1 MSLKCVFEA
10 RSRPSIIP
18 EMIQFC
24 ILNLPH
30 DNPDYGYHP
39 RRKRKNNIKTI
50 INTNEFYRMMNSVS
64 LKNVNIWIPKINTIL
79 SQYKKDEVMPFCLDV
94 IFNQPLHSRA
104 YAILLSNFPEDF
116 VDYFFKI
123 CSETNL
129 NDAKKSIHKGCFFA
143 HWMMIT
149 HRQIPLS
156 LKDPSQDMAFSV
168 SFIKTLYDIN
178 YYETKVTPEVTK
190 VTKVTKV
197 STMIKDFED
206 KTKEIIDRDFESLNL
221 QTKMIAYDLLDIYER
236 N

>member
-18 EMIQFC
+18 EMIKNC
-24 ILNLPH
+24 ISNLPH
-30 DNPDYGYHP
+30 DNPDYSYHP
-39 RRKRKNNIKTI
+39 RRKRKNSRKTI

-79 SQYKKDEVMPFCLDV
+79 SQYKKEDVMPFCLDV

-104 YAILLSNFPEDF
+104 YAILLSKFPEDF
-116 VDYFFKI
+116 IDYFFKI
-123 CSETNL
+123 CSETNI
-129 NDAKKSIHKGCFFA
+129 NDVKKSIHKGCFFA
-143 HWMMIT
+143 HWVT
-149 HRQIPLS
+149 HKQVPLS

-178 YYETKVTPEVTK
+178 NDMTNTNEVYK
-190 VTKVTKV
+190 
-197 STMIKDFED
+197 MIKDFED
-206 KTKEIIDRDFESLNL
+206 KTKEIIDKDFESLNL
-221 QTKMIAYDLLDIYER
+221 QTKMIAYDLLDIYET

>member
-18 EMIQFC
+18 EMIQNC

-30 DNPDYGYHP
+30 NNPDYCYHP
-39 RRKRKNNIKTI
+39 RRKMKNKKTI

-79 SQYKKDEVMPFCLDV
+79 SQYKKEDVMPFCLDV

-104 YAILLSNFPEDF
+104 YAILLSKFPEDF

-123 CSETNL
+123 CSETNI
-129 NDAKKSIHKGCFFA
+129 NNVKKSIHKGCFFA
-143 HWMMIT
+143 HWIN
-149 HRQIPLS
+149 HKQVPLS
-156 LKDPSQDMAFSV
+156 LKDPSHDMAFSV
-168 SFIKTLYDIN
+168 SFIKTLYDIDDDA
-178 YYETKVTPEVTK
+178 TKV
-190 VTKVTKV
+190 
-197 STMIKDFED
+197 MIKDFED
-206 KTKEIIDRDFESLNL
+206 KTKEIIDKDFESLNL
-221 QTKMIAYDLLDIYER
+221 QTKMIAYDLLDIYET

>member
-10 RSRPSIIP
+10 RSCPSIIP
-18 EMIQFC
+18 EMIQNC

-30 DNPDYGYHP
+30 NNPDYGHHP
-39 RRKRKNNIKTI
+39 RRKRKNNRKTI

-79 SQYKKDEVMPFCLDV
+79 SQYKKEDVMPFCLDV

-104 YAILLSNFPEDF
+104 YAILLSKFPEDF

-123 CSETNL
+123 CSETNI
-129 NDAKKSIHKGCFFA
+129 NDVKKSIHKGCFFA
-143 HWMMIT
+143 HWIT
-149 HRQIPLS
+149 HKQVPLS

-178 YYETKVTPEVTK
+178 NDATEVSK
-190 VTKVTKV
+190 
-197 STMIKDFED
+197 MIKDFED
-206 KTKEIIDRDFESLNL
+206 KTKEIIDKDFESLNL
-221 QTKMIAYDLLDIYER
+221 QTKMIAYDLLDIYKA